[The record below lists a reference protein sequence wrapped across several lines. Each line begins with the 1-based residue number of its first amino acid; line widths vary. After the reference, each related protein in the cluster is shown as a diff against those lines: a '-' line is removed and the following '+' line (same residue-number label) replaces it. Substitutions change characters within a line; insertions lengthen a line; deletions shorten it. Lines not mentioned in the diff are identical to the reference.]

1 MKKQFWGLLFL
12 ISLFVSV
19 SAQKTAVPKPD
30 LVEQNL
36 RKHVNYLASEK
47 LEGRRTGEKG
57 ATFAAGYVANR
68 FATAK
73 LKGGFLKNGK
83 PSFLQPFPYS
93 PRNAKGEIIADA
105 KPLEAYNVIGIVEG
119 TDPILKNEAIVIGAH
134 YDHLGRGGQGSLAAN
149 STEIH
154 HGADDNASGT
164 AALIELATQFAK
176 TRNNKRTLI
185 FMAFGGEEEGL
196 LGSKHYVNNPV
207 FPLNKTVA
215 MINMDMVGRLRD
227 SKLNIGGIGT
237 ANEWKGLVTL
247 ANTKYEIESS
257 LLKKGICCVNANI
270 HSGQITLEGTT
281 EREKL
286 PDAVKIGME
295 IAKQNII
302 NHLTLSDG
310 NNSKRIPSVIDSS
323 FNIQLNEDGFGSSD
337 HSSFYGKQIPVL
349 FFFTGSHIDYHKP
362 TDTFEKINYDGLKQI
377 YSYVYEI
384 AKAIDFQPTKPT
396 YTVAKSSG
404 TEAGRRGFSVSLG
417 TIPSYSDSAKDG
429 LVIDGARENSPASKA
444 GLKAGDKII
453 KMAGKDI
460 RNIQDYMAVLN
471 EMKAG
476 TEYEIIVMRGTARVV
491 SVIIPVA
498 R

>member
-1 MKKQFWGLLFL
+1 MKKQFWGFLFL

-19 SAQKTAVPKPD
+19 SAQKTAIPKPD

-149 STEIH
+149 STEVH

-196 LGSKHYVNNPV
+196 LGSKYYVNNPV

-215 MINMDMVGRLRD
+215 MINMDMVGRLKD
-227 SKLNIGGIGT
+227 TKLNIGGIGT
-237 ANEWKGLVTL
+237 ASEWKKLIEQKNLARITSTPLTPLQLPRTAVEKNEGVSGMPTNTTL
-247 ANTKYEIESS
+247 RRWFRTIRSF
-257 LLKKGICCVNANI
+257 
-270 HSGQITLEGTT
+270 
-281 EREKL
+281 
-286 PDAVKIGME
+286 
-295 IAKQNII
+295 II
-302 NHLTLSDG
+302 LRQT
-310 NNSKRIPSVIDSS
+310 NSRT
-323 FNIQLNEDGFGSSD
+323 FL
-337 HSSFYGKQIPVL
+337 FYGK
-349 FFFTGSHIDYHKP
+349 
-362 TDTFEKINYDGLKQI
+362 
-377 YSYVYEI
+377 
-384 AKAIDFQPTKPT
+384 
-396 YTVAKSSG
+396 
-404 TEAGRRGFSVSLG
+404 
-417 TIPSYSDSAKDG
+417 
-429 LVIDGARENSPASKA
+429 SPRLSQTNRH
-444 GLKAGDKII
+444 L
-453 KMAGKDI
+453 
-460 RNIQDYMAVLN
+460 
-471 EMKAG
+471 
-476 TEYEIIVMRGTARVV
+476 
-491 SVIIPVA
+491 
-498 R
+498 